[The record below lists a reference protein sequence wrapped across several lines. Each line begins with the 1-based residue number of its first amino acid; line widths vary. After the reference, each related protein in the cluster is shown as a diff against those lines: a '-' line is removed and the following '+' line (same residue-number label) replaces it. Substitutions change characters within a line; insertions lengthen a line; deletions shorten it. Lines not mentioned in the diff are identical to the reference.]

1 MKATIKSI
9 HLENFKGVKDKTFDF
24 GGYPRVVEGRNASGK
39 TTIATAYMWLFT
51 DKDLDL
57 NSNPDVKPLGVEECT
72 PTVSVIMDIDGKEV
86 EFSKVQK
93 NKKSK
98 PDENGNY
105 KVSTTNSYL
114 VNSVPMTERDFK
126 AKLTELEF
134 PTDNDFLL
142 MSHTNVFTNM
152 KQADQR
158 KILFGM
164 VDGITDLDVAAKVDG
179 IEDLKALMQNYSL
192 DEIEA
197 MQKASKK
204 KAEDQLK
211 NIPGQIEGLELA
223 KTDDVDTSEQELLV
237 KTLQEQIA
245 TERTKAEEIRK
256 EKSEYATLC
265 QKGLE
270 LEFDRNSEL
279 TRMNNLAN
287 EGRKDLEDKVNR
299 SANALIDA
307 KRRVAVI
314 NAEIN
319 QNEQVL
325 ENAKKNFE
333 NLKEEF
339 TNAKALVFDDSKAV
353 CPCCGQTY
361 PEDKKAEII
370 KAFETDKKSRMD
382 SANLK
387 AKTVQGDI
395 KNYEKTLAESQEELK
410 QANSELQ
417 NLEKVAAD
425 LNKQLEDF
433 KPSEVK
439 PTDELKAIE
448 QKIEANNKAK
458 AEIESHNNDE
468 KLIEINTVISK
479 LQAQIDEAN
488 KVIGANSNNIR
499 IDEQIETLSNKRLE
513 LEQAKADCEKILFQL
528 SEFSKARNNLL
539 TDEINKHFKKVKFQL
554 FKFQK
559 NGEYKEDC
567 QILSLDGKPLG
578 VSCNSALELIM
589 KIDICQAFQRYYGK
603 QLALFVDEAEK
614 FSEDSYNDLECETQ
628 HIYLKV
634 TDSDLEVK

>member
-24 GGYPRVVEGRNASGK
+24 DNVPRVVTGRNASGK

-86 EFSKVQK
+86 EFAKVQK

-223 KTDDVDTSEQELLV
+223 KTEDVDTSEQELLV

-245 TERTKAEEIRK
+245 TERAKAEEIRK

-265 QKGLE
+265 QNGLT
-270 LEFDRNSEL
+270 LEFDRNTELQRMNEL
-279 TRMNNLAN
+279 TNA
-287 EGRKDLEDKVNR
+287 GRKEIEEKINR
-299 SANALIDA
+299 SANALVDA

-314 NAEIN
+314 NAEIS
-319 QNEQVL
+319 QNEQAL

-353 CPCCGQTY
+353 CPCCGQAY

-395 KNYEKTLAESQEELK
+395 KNYEKTLAESQKELE

-417 NLEKVAAD
+417 KLEKVAAD

-479 LQAQIDEAN
+479 LQSQIDEAN
-488 KVIGANSNNIR
+488 KVIGANSNNVR

-513 LEQAKADCEKILFQL
+513 LEQAKADCEKILFQIEQLSMEKNNVL
-528 SEFSKARNNLL
+528 SEV
-539 TDEINKHFKKVKFQL
+539 INSHFDVVKFKL
-554 FKFQK
+554 WDIQK
-559 NGEYKEDC
+559 NGVIKDC
-567 QILSLDGKPLG
+567 CIPQYDGKSLG
-578 VSCNSALELIM
+578 VATNSALEMLM
-589 KIDICQAFQRYYGK
+589 RIDICTAFQK
-603 QLALFVDEAEK
+603 ASNVNIPLFIDNSEL
-614 FSEDSYNDLECETQ
+614 FSSDSYNALECKCQ

-634 TDSDLEVK
+634 SDSDLEVK